1 MNSKKKDIIIT
12 VVSILTIFMALVGVT
27 FSYFTT
33 SMNGSGVG
41 TSITTAKVGNITFDG
56 GNDLVNASDIVPGDS
71 FDKTFSISVPATDV
85 NRTVYIRMDY
95 TNEFKDLEWSITGSG
110 ANTSVVTGKIP
121 TTSSTSTVLLVTKTI
136 EKSSVSQ
143 TFNYT
148 LKITLPN
155 LSTNQDYD
163 QNKKF
168 KATLYADLGTG
179 VDMIYYNDS
188 NKSGTTTK
196 PSGN

>member
-1 MNSKKKDIIIT
+1 MKAKNKDIIIT

-33 SMNGSGVG
+33 KMTGSGAG
-41 TSITTAKVGNITFDG
+41 ASITTAKVGNITFDG
-56 GNDLVNASDIVPGDS
+56 GNDLTNANDIEPGDS

-85 NRTVYIRMDY
+85 TRTVYIRMDY

-110 ANTSVVTGKIP
+110 ANTSVINGKIP
-121 TTSSTSTVLLVTKTI
+121 TTSKTSTVLLVTKTL
-136 EKSSVSQ
+136 EKSNVAQ

-155 LSTNQDYD
+155 KTTNQDYD
-163 QNKKF
+163 QNKTF
-168 KATLYADLGTG
+168 NATLYADLGTG
-179 VDMIYYNDS
+179 VDMIYYNDA
-188 NKSGTTTK
+188 NASGTTSK